1 MKTLIITVL
10 VCLYVPLALF
20 AAPADSIPAARDSV
34 QNTASKPVLR
44 VSGTKV
50 YQGNTLLTKTEVLN
64 IMGKYPGP
72 AKLYNKGKNM
82 RGTGGLLIVGGIAA
96 MTGGIVIMVNSF
108 ESYDV
113 DNGYSSYTYSGF
125 GDKYYAGLA
134 VATLGE
140 LMLDGGIACTIVGKI
155 QIKRS
160 VRNYNTSVNSAQWNP
175 GEVKYHLG
183 LLDNGNIGLRLTF

>member
-1 MKTLIITVL
+1 MKTVIITAL
-10 VCLYVPLALF
+10 LFLYIPLSMAV
-20 AAPADSIPAARDSV
+20 SPAALDTV
-34 QNTASKPVLR
+34 QNTGGKPVLR
-44 VSGTKV
+44 VTGTQV
-50 YQGNTLLTKTEVLN
+50 YQGNSLLTKSEVLN
-64 IMGKYPGP
+64 IMAVTPGP
-72 AKLYNKGKNM
+72 AKLYNKGKNL

-113 DNGYSSYTYSGF
+113 DNGYYSYTYSGF

-155 QIKRS
+155 LIKRS
-160 VRNYNTSVNSAQWNP
+160 VRNYNASVNSALWNP
-175 GEVKYHLG
+175 GEVKYQLG
-183 LLDNGNIGLRLTF
+183 FLDNGNIGLRLTF